1 MAPAKTG
8 DAVKVHYTGRLDDG
22 TEFDSSSGR
31 RPLNMTIG
39 DGRVIPGFEEAVV
52 GMAPGEKKTV
62 TLSPEQAY
70 GPRAEELVHEVERSA
85 IPEQADLKA
94 GMRIRHVGKNGET
107 LTFTVTGFTDRMV
120 TLDANHPLAGKELTF
135 EIELVE
141 IDEPAAS

>member
-1 MAPAKTG
+1 MTPAKTG

-31 RPLNMTIG
+31 RPLDMTIG

-52 GMAPGEKKTV
+52 GMVPGEKKTV

-70 GPRAEELVHEVERSA
+70 GPRAEDLVHEVERSA

-94 GMRIRHVGKNGET
+94 GMRIRGAGKNGET

>member
-1 MAPAKTG
+1 MAQAKTG
-8 DAVKVHYTGRLDDG
+8 DAVKIHYTGRLDDG

-31 RPLNMTIG
+31 GPLDMTIG
-39 DGRVIPGFEEAVV
+39 DGRVIPGFEEAVI

-62 TLSPEQAY
+62 TLPPEQAY

-85 IPEQADLKA
+85 VPGQVDLKA
-94 GMRIRHVGKNGET
+94 GMRMRGVGENGET
-107 LTFTVTGFTDRMV
+107 LTFTVTDFTDEMV

-141 IDEPAAS
+141 IDETAAS